1 MANSFSLDS
10 FFNSLNRKIEPQV
23 QSHLKDVYSS
33 MSIALL
39 SASIGGYIHL
49 FTNILQG
56 GILSSLVAIGFVI
69 ALYST
74 PDNGKNRST
83 RLWYLI
89 GFAFASGLG
98 LGPLMEYAILVN
110 PTLIP
115 TAFLS
120 TCVIFGCFSL
130 SAVFSDQRK
139 WLYLGGTLMSFMSLL
154 LMMSIINLFIGSKLL
169 YQIHLYLAFFVVCGF
184 IMFDTNLIIEK
195 RRRGDTDYISHSVL
209 LFLDFIDIFRYLLII
224 LTQKEERKQ
233 RKSK

>member
-1 MANSFSLDS
+1 MASLSIDS
-10 FFNSLNRKIEPQV
+10 FFNSLNRKIEPQI

-33 MSIALL
+33 MAIALL
-39 SASIGGYIHL
+39 SAAIGGYVHL
-49 FTNILQG
+49 FTNILRG
-56 GILSSLVAIGFVI
+56 GFLSGLVAIGFVI

-98 LGPLMEYAILVN
+98 LGPLMDYVILVD
-110 PTLIP
+110 PTIIP

-130 SAVFSDQRK
+130 SAMLSDHRK

-154 LMMSIINLFIGSKLL
+154 ILMSIINLFIGSKLL
-169 YQIHLYLAFFVVCGF
+169 FQIHLYLGFFVVCGF
-184 IMFDTNLIIEK
+184 IMYDTTLIIEK
-195 RRRGDTDYISHSVL
+195 RRRGDSDYIAHSVL
-209 LFLDFIDIFRYLLII
+209 LFIDFLDIFRYLLII
-224 LTQKEERKQ
+224 LTQKEESKRK
-233 RKSK
+233 KK

>member
-1 MANSFSLDS
+1 MASFSIDS
-10 FFNSLNRKIEPQV
+10 FFNSLNRKIEPHV

-33 MSIALL
+33 MAMALL
-39 SASIGGYIHL
+39 SAAVGGYVHL

-56 GILSSLVAIGFVI
+56 GIISALFAIGFVI

-74 PDNGKNRST
+74 PDTGKNRTT
-83 RLWYLI
+83 RLMYLL

-98 LGPLMEYAILVN
+98 LGPLMEYAIIVN

-130 SAVFSDQRK
+130 SAMLSDHRK

-154 LMMSIINLFIGSKLL
+154 LLMSIINLFIGSKLL

-184 IMFDTNLIIEK
+184 IMYDTTLIIEK

-224 LTQKEERKQ
+224 LTQKEESNK
-233 RKSK
+233 KKNK

>member
-89 GFAFASGLG
+89 GFAFASGL
-98 LGPLMEYAILVN
+98 
-110 PTLIP
+110 
-115 TAFLS
+115 
-120 TCVIFGCFSL
+120 
-130 SAVFSDQRK
+130 
-139 WLYLGGTLMSFMSLL
+139 
-154 LMMSIINLFIGSKLL
+154 
-169 YQIHLYLAFFVVCGF
+169 
-184 IMFDTNLIIEK
+184 
-195 RRRGDTDYISHSVL
+195 
-209 LFLDFIDIFRYLLII
+209 
-224 LTQKEERKQ
+224 
-233 RKSK
+233 